1 MNKSVLI
8 AIAAVVTLVLWM
20 LSGQTGTAET
30 PAESVATEPARK
42 DTVMKVQTRL
52 QDAEQITREI
62 ILQGQVEPLKVI
74 HMRSEASGTVQSIRV
89 TKGQRVD
96 SGDVIAELSVDNRNA
111 SLAVAKAYQVQAAN
125 EYKAVQDL
133 QKQGLQSKTAL
144 ESMAATLASARAQVQ
159 AAEIAL
165 EETVLRAPSAALVD
179 ELAVEE
185 GDFIDRGGDIATLV
199 DNSQLLITGNV
210 PQQNIIDVKVGA
222 AAIAKL
228 ITGETMQG
236 TVSYLSSMADTATR
250 SFRVEILVS
259 EPPKDSMT
267 GISAEIRIPV
277 ETLTAHLI
285 SPAILALDD
294 QGTLGVKAVN
304 DNSLVTF
311 HAIEVVK
318 TQSDGAWVTGIPA
331 NANIITLGQGFV
343 SPGEK
348 VQAIL
353 EEPASDFAGKDS

>member
-228 ITGETMQG
+228 ITGET
-236 TVSYLSSMADTATR
+236 
-250 SFRVEILVS
+250 
-259 EPPKDSMT
+259 
-267 GISAEIRIPV
+267 
-277 ETLTAHLI
+277 
-285 SPAILALDD
+285 
-294 QGTLGVKAVN
+294 N
-304 DNSLVTF
+304 
-311 HAIEVVK
+311 
-318 TQSDGAWVTGIPA
+318 
-331 NANIITLGQGFV
+331 GF
-343 SPGEK
+343 
-348 VQAIL
+348 
-353 EEPASDFAGKDS
+353 ASN